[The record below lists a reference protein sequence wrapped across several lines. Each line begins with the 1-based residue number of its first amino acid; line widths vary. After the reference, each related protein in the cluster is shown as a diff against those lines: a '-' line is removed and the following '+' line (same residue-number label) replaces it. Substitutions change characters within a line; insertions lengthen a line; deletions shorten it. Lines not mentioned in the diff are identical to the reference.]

1 MSNIWYVKVIT
12 VTNMQMIIT
21 KIGCRIGQSCKIRYD
36 VLIRA
41 GVGEPG
47 RSRIIPNNKGEQRA
61 AGYYY
66 ETGDNGELCDLNWS
80 TISSR
85 HAVVQTTSQPRCC
98 ACSVANCLSSNL
110 QQIGPY
116 SGECSG
122 CCWDVSYRKN
132 DPCYNWNL
140 SCDKA

>member
-1 MSNIWYVKVIT
+1 
-12 VTNMQMIIT
+12 MQMIIT
-21 KIGCRIGQSCKIRYD
+21 KIGCRIGQSCKIRCD

-47 RSRIIPNNKGEQRA
+47 HNRIIPNNKGEQRA

-66 ETGDNGELCDLNWS
+66 ETGDNGELCDRNWS

-98 ACSVANCLSSNL
+98 ACSVANCLASNP
-110 QQIGPY
+110 QQIE
-116 SGECSG
+116 SCSDEWSG
-122 CCWDVSYRKN
+122 CC
-132 DPCYNWNL
+132 
-140 SCDKA
+140 